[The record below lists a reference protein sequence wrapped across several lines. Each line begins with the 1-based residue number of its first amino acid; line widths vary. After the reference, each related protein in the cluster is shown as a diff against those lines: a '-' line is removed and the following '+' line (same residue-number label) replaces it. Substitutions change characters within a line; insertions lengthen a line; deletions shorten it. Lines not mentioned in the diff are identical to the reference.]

1 VSRSPTIAF
10 LVDYVF
16 SSYQAGLL
24 AAIEDATRERGFSL
38 LTVVGGSLDAPL
50 RSEATQNHIY
60 ELLDA
65 RTIDGLIIVAGC
77 LSNNSGPVALA
88 QYCLHHFKRLP
99 MCSIGAS
106 LPGIP
111 SLVISNRQGTQ
122 AGVEHLI
129 VEHGA
134 RRIGFIGGPAE
145 SPEAAERYEGY
156 LAALG
161 KHEIRLD
168 PRLVTRGAFTVH
180 SGLGA
185 ARELFSRS
193 LELDA
198 VVTANDYMAAAAL
211 DIAREH
217 GRNVPRNLR
226 IVGFDDAPFA
236 PFTTPSLTTVRQPLE
251 RLGRMAV
258 DAIVSALEGAPL
270 VDRVQVD
277 VELVRR
283 QSCGCGLGSEVR
295 RSHSIPPLLEPFDGS
310 TSLLRHRAALVER
323 LHGALRVPALEL
335 EGWAERV
342 IDGLSAELSGRKGRF
357 LEELDSLLAASAT
370 RREFLEEFVKLVG
383 VLRDAL
389 YELRPAPGLALELEQ
404 LWHEAQL
411 ALGNAATNAHGR
423 TKVDLELMLS
433 RLRVGFE
440 RIATALQLPALSRAV
455 TDTLPSV
462 NIRRAAIS
470 LASHA
475 LEPNGAATPKSTGQH
490 SPRPGNG
497 RLSTLVPL
505 LAVSPERTLEVPR
518 EFAAQELAPPGF
530 FPKTRHSHVVLPL
543 TFEDDWLGVL
553 VVEHAAHEAVYVL
566 LRDEISSALK
576 GTALQRLALRET
588 ALRERAEGGQREQDM
603 KLARRLQSELLPLET
618 QIPGLTVAAR
628 LVPGNETGG
637 DFYDVIARPEGGW
650 LVVGGT
656 STHGLPAVLVSLGIQ
671 AMVSASVR
679 SNPDAGPRELI
690 VALNEALIE
699 QLQRQ
704 AQERPASVSLVR
716 YTRDGHIRVC
726 GAKEQPLVHRRRTG
740 ECGLVLEGGVT
751 LGTLADV
758 SELALEGELTLED
771 GDLLVLYTD
780 GLIGAL
786 NDHGEPFGLAR
797 LRHAIRANA
806 GRSVDQISQA
816 LVDSVAEWQS
826 AAQDDLSVLVARYTA
841 PERLSSSIAPPA
853 A

>member
-24 AAIEDATRERGFSL
+24 AAIEEATRERGFSL

-99 MCSIGAS
+99 MCSIGAT

-134 RRIGFIGGPAE
+134 RRIGFIGGPTE

-198 VVTANDYMAAAAL
+198 VVAANDYMAAAAL

-270 VDRVQVD
+270 IDRVQVD

-283 QSCGCGLGSEVR
+283 QSCGCGLGEPR
-295 RSHSIPPLLEPFDGS
+295 RTHSIPPSLEPFDGS

-323 LHGALRVPALEL
+323 LHTALRVPALEL

-342 IDGLSAELSGRKGRF
+342 IDGLIAELSGRKGRF
-357 LEELDSLLAASAT
+357 LEELDALLAASAA

-389 YELRPAPGLALELEQ
+389 YELRPAPTLALELEQ
-404 LWHEAQL
+404 LWHEAQI

-423 TKVDLELMLS
+423 TKVDLEMMLS

-470 LASHA
+470 LAAHA
-475 LEPNGAATPKSTGQH
+475 LEPNGVSAPPSVGSH
-490 SPRPGNG
+490 SSRPGNG
-497 RLSTLVPL
+497 RISTLVPL
-505 LAVSPERTLEVPR
+505 LAVSPERTFDGPR

-576 GTALQRLALRET
+576 GTSLQRLALRET
-588 ALRERAEGGQREQDM
+588 ALRERAEGGQRDHEL
-603 KLARRLQSELLPLET
+603 KLARRLQGELLPLET

-628 LVPGNETGG
+628 VVPGAETGG
-637 DFYDVIARPEGGW
+637 DFHDVIARPDGGW
-650 LVVGGT
+650 LAMGGT
-656 STHGLPAVLVSLGIQ
+656 STQGLPAALMSLCIQ

-679 SNPDAGPRELI
+679 SNAEAGPRELI
-690 VALNEALIE
+690 IALNEALIE

-704 AQERPASVSLVR
+704 AREQPASVSLVR
-716 YTRDGHIRVC
+716 YARDGRIRVC

-740 ECGLVLEGGVT
+740 ECSPVLEGGVT

-758 SELALEGELTLED
+758 SELALEADLMLED

-786 NDHGEPFGLAR
+786 NDHGEPFGLER

-806 GRSVDQISQA
+806 GRGVDQISQA
-816 LVDSVAEWQS
+816 LVDSVGEWQS
-826 AAQDDLSVLVARYTA
+826 SPQDDVSVLVARYTA
-841 PERLSSSIAPPA
+841 PERQTSSVAPPA

>member
-24 AAIEDATRERGFSL
+24 AAIEEATRERGFSL

-211 DIAREH
+211 DIAREY

-236 PFTTPSLTTVRQPLE
+236 PFTAPSLTTVRQPLE

-283 QSCGCGLGSEVR
+283 QSCGCGLGEPR
-295 RSHSIPPLLEPFDGS
+295 RTHSIPPSLEPFDGS
-310 TSLLRHRAALVER
+310 TSLLRHRAGLVER
-323 LHGALRVPALEL
+323 LHTALRVPALEL

-342 IDGLSAELSGRKGRF
+342 IDGLIAELSGRKGRF
-357 LEELDSLLAASAT
+357 LEELDALLTASAA
-370 RREFLEEFVKLVG
+370 RREFLEEFVKLVA
-383 VLRDAL
+383 VLREAL
-389 YELRPAPGLALELEQ
+389 YELRPAPSMALELEQ

-423 TKVDLELMLS
+423 TKVDLEMMLS
-433 RLRVGFE
+433 RLRIGFE

-470 LASHA
+470 LAAYA
-475 LEPNGAATPKSTGQH
+475 LEGNGH
-490 SPRPGNG
+490 SAPASVGPHSSRPGNG
-497 RLSTLVPL
+497 RLSMLVPL
-505 LAVSPERTLEVPR
+505 LAVSPERTLDVPR

-576 GTALQRLALRET
+576 GTSLQRMALREA
-588 ALRERAEGGQREQDM
+588 ALRERAEGGQREHDM
-603 KLARRLQSELLPLET
+603 KLARRLQGELLPLET

-628 LVPGNETGG
+628 LVPGPETGG
-637 DFYDVIARPEGGW
+637 DFYDVIARPDGGW
-650 LVVGGT
+650 LAMGGT
-656 STHGLPAVLVSLGIQ
+656 STHGLPAALVSLGIQ

-679 SNPDAGPRELI
+679 SSPDAGPRELI
-690 VALNEALIE
+690 ISLNETLIE

-704 AQERPASVSLVR
+704 AREQPASVSLVR
-716 YTRDGHIRVC
+716 YARDGRIRVC

-740 ECGLVLEGGVT
+740 ECSLLLEGGVT

-758 SELALEGELTLED
+758 SELALEADLTLED

-780 GLIGAL
+780 GLIGAQ
-786 NDHGEPFGLAR
+786 NDRGEAFGLER

-816 LVDSVAEWQS
+816 LVDSVGEWQ
-826 AAQDDLSVLVARYTA
+826 AVPQDDLSVLVARYAA
-841 PERLSSSIAPPA
+841 PERQNSSVAPPA

>member
-38 LTVVGGSLDAPL
+38 ITVVGGSLDAPL
-50 RSEATQNHIY
+50 RSEATQNRIY

-180 SGLGA
+180 TGLGA

-198 VVTANDYMAAAAL
+198 IVAANDYMAAAAL

-258 DAIVSALEGAPL
+258 DAIVSAVEGAPL

-283 QSCGCGLGSEVR
+283 QSCGCGPTEAR
-295 RSHSIPPLLEPFDGS
+295 RTHSIPPPPEPFDGS
-310 TSLLRHRAALVER
+310 TSLLRHRSALVER
-323 LHGALRVPALEL
+323 LHTALRVPALEL

-342 IDGLSAELSGRKGRF
+342 LDGLIEELSGRKGRF
-357 LEELDSLLAASAT
+357 LEELDALLAASAA
-370 RREFLEEFVKLVG
+370 RREFLEEFVKLVS

-389 YELRPAPGLALELEQ
+389 YELRPPPSVALELEQ
-404 LWHEAQL
+404 LWHEAQF
-411 ALGNAATNAHGR
+411 AIGNAAANAHGR

-433 RLRVGFE
+433 RLRIGFE

-470 LASHA
+470 LATHIDGLQSSPA
-475 LEPNGAATPKSTGQH
+475 PPSGGPSST
-490 SPRPGNG
+490 RPGNG
-497 RLSTLVPL
+497 RMATLTPL
-505 LAVSPERTLEVPR
+505 LAVSPERTLDLSR
-518 EFAAQELAPPGF
+518 DFAAQELAPPGF
-530 FPKTRHSHVVLPL
+530 FPKTRHSHIVLPL

-576 GTALQRLALRET
+576 GAALHRLALRET
-588 ALRERAEGGQREQDM
+588 ALRERAEGRQREHDG
-603 KLARRLQSELLPLET
+603 KLARRLQGELLPLEA
-618 QIPGLTVAAR
+618 QIPGLTIAAR
-628 LVPGNETGG
+628 IVPGPETSG
-637 DFYDVIARPEGGW
+637 DFYDVIARPGGGW
-650 LVVGGT
+650 LAMGGT
-656 STHGLPAVLVSLGIQ
+656 STHGLSAALVALSLQ

-679 SNPDAGPRELI
+679 SNPDARPRELV

-704 AQERPASVSLVR
+704 AREQPASVTLVR
-716 YTRDGHIRVC
+716 YERGGSVRVC
-726 GAKEQPLVHRRRTG
+726 GAKEQPLLHRRRTG
-740 ECGLVLEGGVT
+740 ECELVLEGGVT

-758 SELALEGELTLED
+758 SELALESEATLED
-771 GDLLVLYTD
+771 GDLLILYTA
-780 GLIGAL
+780 GLVAAM
-786 NDHGEPFGLAR
+786 NEHGEPFGLER
-797 LRHAIRANA
+797 LRHAIRTHA

-816 LVDSVAEWQS
+816 LVDSVNEWRS
-826 AAQDDLSVLVARYTA
+826 STQDDLSVLVARYTA
-841 PERLSSSIAPPA
+841 PDTNAGAFAPVSG
-853 A
+853 

>member
-1 VSRSPTIAF
+1 MSRSPTIAF

-24 AAIEDATRERGFSL
+24 AAIEEATRERGFSL

-180 SGLGA
+180 SGLSA

-211 DIAREH
+211 DISREH

-283 QSCGCGLGSEVR
+283 QSCGCGLTEVR
-295 RSHSIPPLLEPFDGS
+295 RTHSSPPALEPFDGQS
-310 TSLLRHRAALVER
+310 SLLRHRAALVER
-323 LHGALRVPALEL
+323 LHTALRVPALEL

-342 IDGLSAELSGRKGRF
+342 IDGLIAELSGRKGRF
-357 LEELDSLLAASAT
+357 LEELDALLAASAA

-389 YELRPAPGLALELEQ
+389 YELRPAPSLALELEQ

-433 RLRVGFE
+433 RLRIGFE

-470 LASHA
+470 LAPYA
-475 LEPNGAATPKSTGQH
+475 LEANGSSPPSVGPH
-490 SPRPGNG
+490 SSRPSNG

-505 LAVSPERTLEVPR
+505 LAVSPERTLDVPR
-518 EFAAQELAPPGF
+518 EFPAQELAPPGF

-576 GTALQRLALRET
+576 GTALQRLALRES
-588 ALRERAEGGQREQDM
+588 ALRERAEGGQREHDM
-603 KLARRLQSELLPLET
+603 KLARRLQGELLPLET

-628 LVPGNETGG
+628 LVTGSEPGG
-637 DFYDVIARPEGGW
+637 DFYDVIARPDGGW
-650 LVVGGT
+650 LAMGGT

-679 SNPDAGPRELI
+679 SNPDARPRELI

-704 AQERPASVSLVR
+704 SREQPASVSLVR
-716 YTRDGHIRVC
+716 YTRDGRIRVC
-726 GAKEQPLVHRRRTG
+726 GAKEQPLIHRRRTG
-740 ECGLVLEGGVT
+740 ECSLVLEGGVT

-758 SELALEGELTLED
+758 SELALEAELTLED
-771 GDLLVLYTD
+771 GDLLVLYSD
-780 GLIGAL
+780 GLLGAQ
-786 NDHGEPFGLAR
+786 NDHGEPFGLER

-806 GRSVDQISQA
+806 GRGVDQISQA
-816 LVDSVAEWQS
+816 LVDSVSEWQ
-826 AAQDDLSVLVARYTA
+826 ATAQDELSVLVARYTA
-841 PERLSSSIAPPA
+841 PERQTSSVAPPA